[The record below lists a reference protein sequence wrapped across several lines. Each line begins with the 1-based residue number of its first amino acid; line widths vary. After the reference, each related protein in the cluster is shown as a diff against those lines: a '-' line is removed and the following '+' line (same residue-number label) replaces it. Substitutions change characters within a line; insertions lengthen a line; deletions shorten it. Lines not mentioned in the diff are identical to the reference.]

1 MNINPSIFR
10 EYDIRGVWGRD
21 LTPEAVQAIGKA
33 YAVYLGKHAKRD
45 RLKISVGR
53 DVRLS
58 SPEVFENLTAAL
70 TASGV
75 DVIDIGTCPTP
86 LQYFSLFTLPVDGGI
101 MITGSHNPSEF
112 NGMKLSVGTETLFGK
127 KIQAIREIVE
137 RGETLSG
144 TGCTGLYD
152 IIPAYL
158 EHVTDQI
165 SGMHPGLP
173 FEGIKVVIDAGNGTG
188 GLVVPELLRG
198 LGCDVVE
205 LYCEPDGN
213 FPNHHPDP
221 VVLENIK
228 DLRAAV
234 RKERA
239 HLGIGYDG
247 DSDRI
252 GVVDEE
258 GDVIW
263 GDRLM
268 IIFARALLKT
278 NPGATIIGEVKCSQ
292 TLYADIAAHGGKPLM
307 WKTGHSLI
315 KSKMKET
322 HGLLAGEMS
331 GHIFFADRYFG
342 YDDALYASVRLIEI
356 MANAGSPYSLKEL
369 LKDVPVTA
377 STPEIRFDCPDEIK
391 FKVVERVKDFFKDY
405 PVIDIDGVRINFPDG
420 WGLIRASNTQPALVL
435 RFEASDGVLLEE
447 IKNSVEAGLLDV
459 MREF

>member
-1 MNINPSIFR
+1 
-10 EYDIRGVWGRD
+10 
-21 LTPEAVQAIGKA
+21 
-33 YAVYLGKHAKRD
+33 
-45 RLKISVGR
+45 
-53 DVRLS
+53 
-58 SPEVFENLTAAL
+58 
-70 TASGV
+70 
-75 DVIDIGTCPTP
+75 P

>member
-228 DLRAAV
+228 DLRVAV

-435 RFEASDGVLLEE
+435 RFEASDGVLLKE
-447 IKNSVEAGLLDV
+447 IKNSVEAGLLEV